1 MTRWKNAKETVTIAP
16 TLQMLID
23 SDLDQRIETIE
34 IDVVTSGYNDPGR
47 IAADPDD
54 SWSPEFDVEIEKVA
68 HAVAYHSDGNIFD
81 MSNEET
87 DKICDNQD
95 MIAAIIDQIIV

>member
-1 MTRWKNAKETVTIAP
+1 MTRWENAKETVTIAP

-34 IDVVTSGYNDPGR
+34 IDVVTSGYNYPGR

-54 SWSPEFDVEIEKVA
+54 SCPPEFDADIEKIE

-81 MSNEET
+81 MSNEEV